1 MLAFNHNLAV
11 NFVVIPAVVIV
22 FVVVVVV
29 VVVVIFDF
37 AIFVLFDTNLRTI
50 I

>member
-29 VVVVIFDF
+29 IFDF

>member
-11 NFVVIPAVVIV
+11 NFVVIPAVIV
-22 FVVVVVV
+22 FVVV

>member
-22 FVVVVVV
+22 FAVVV

>member
-22 FVVVVVV
+22 FVVVVV
-29 VVVVIFDF
+29 IFDF

>member
-22 FVVVVVV
+22 FVVVVVF
-29 VVVVIFDF
+29 VIFDF

>member
-29 VVVVIFDF
+29 VVVIFDF

>member
-29 VVVVIFDF
+29 VVIFDF

>member
-29 VVVVIFDF
+29 VIFDF

>member
-11 NFVVIPAVVIV
+11 NFVVIPALVIV
-22 FVVVVVV
+22 FVVV

>member
-11 NFVVIPAVVIV
+11 NFVVIPAAVIV
-22 FVVVVVV
+22 FVV